1 MLVGQRQKS
10 LARLYLDGKTSYSRT
25 SSMGLSA
32 EGVSI
37 VTHAAEQCGVGVI
50 FDPLRLPMVEEDNE
64 QAHEVQR
71 PTMEGVNRAIEI
83 MRADPA
89 ILSEEDFC
97 LAEMTRQLI
106 ACGANVRV
114 ETPDLDDYPAWT
126 RELDW
131 QRPTDASAAFLLQS
145 GTDMESGYY
154 PYPVDLIALDQ
165 MLKYGLGRPST
176 LAGHA
181 EKFAGRN
188 LYQPETGL
196 TEKGMQWVGMTPDI
210 FLWPETSVAIEAVL
224 DQGEDMISDR
234 ECIDR
239 ALELLREEQ
248 EAISKHL
255 RFQSLAAAFE
265 APAGPSGQSAPN
277 HPTNSDPPPVS
288 AKHRPAG
295 VSP

>member
-1 MLVGQRQKS
+1 MMMVNKS
-10 LARLYLDGKTSYSRT
+10 LARLYLDGKTTYSRT
-25 SSMGLSA
+25 SSSALSA

-37 VTHAAEQCGVGVI
+37 VAHAAEQCGVGAI

-71 PTMEGVNRAIEI
+71 PTMEGVHRAMEI
-83 MRADPA
+83 MRVDPA

-97 LAEMTRQLI
+97 LAEITRQLI
-106 ACGANVRV
+106 ACGANVQV
-114 ETPDLDDYPAWT
+114 ETPALDDYPAWA

-131 QRPTDASAAFLLQS
+131 QRPTDASAAFLLRS
-145 GTDMESGYY
+145 GADMESGYY
-154 PYPVDLIALDQ
+154 AYPVDLIALDQ

-224 DQGEDMISDR
+224 DQAAVMSDQ

-239 ALELLREEQ
+239 VLELLREEQ

-255 RFQSLAAAFE
+255 HFQSLAAAFA
-265 APAGPSGQSAPN
+265 APAGPSGQSVPVPK
-277 HPTNSDPPPVS
+277 HPTNSNPPPVS